1 MNLKRRK
8 NAGKKSCNISKDD
21 SQVEAEVGEEAA
33 EVEVENV
40 FSIESHTGTTKS
52 ITLRFSIFSH
62 YALMPACQQ

>member
-1 MNLKRRK
+1 MLVKPC
-8 NAGKKSCNISKDD
+8 SISKDD
-21 SQVEAEVGEEAA
+21 SQVEAEEGEAA

-52 ITLRFSIFSH
+52 ITLRFSIFCH

>member
-1 MNLKRRK
+1 MME
-8 NAGKKSCNISKDD
+8 KSSNISEDD
-21 SQVEAEVGEEAA
+21 SQVGAEVGEAA